1 MKSKKIPVVY
11 AGLDPFMNNNVL
23 NREFMSKFPG
33 GESLTIFAQGIIDA
47 GFEFMTI
54 DLYKK
59 SIPKKPAFLISDM
72 ALGVDESTGLIP
84 AFCMSLESP
93 IVANRYYHQL
103 NKKTRQFYKVWDW
116 SGVSTRIFNS
126 KNRFLQNAWPTNSKI
141 NEFSAMQWHKRR
153 YITIVCTNK
162 QAFEWHWKK
171 FSLSKPQFILRSFV
185 SNVITSYIK
194 NVDPWMNSN
203 LYLERLKAISY
214 FSQYDDFDLYGK
226 GWDKLSKNTE
236 RQIGN
241 QINKVWKESSLI
253 SKEQILSNYRFYLCY
268 ENTEFPGYL
277 TEKIFDCFFS
287 GVIPVYLGDP
297 EIKMR
302 IPKETFIDVRDFS
315 SFQELDNYL
324 RSMTTSVA
332 NDYLEAA
339 REFINSDKFFAFTAD
354 NLKKTIVSTINE
366 IYLQYN

>member
-1 MKSKKIPVVY
+1 
-11 AGLDPFMNNNVL
+11 
-23 NREFMSKFPG
+23 
-33 GESLTIFAQGIIDA
+33 
-47 GFEFMTI
+47 
-54 DLYKK
+54 
-59 SIPKKPAFLISDM
+59 
-72 ALGVDESTGLIP
+72 
-84 AFCMSLESP
+84 
-93 IVANRYYHQL
+93 
-103 NKKTRQFYKVWDW
+103 
-116 SGVSTRIFNS
+116 
-126 KNRFLQNAWPTNSKI
+126 
-141 NEFSAMQWHKRR
+141 
-153 YITIVCTNK
+153 
-162 QAFEWHWKK
+162 
-171 FSLSKPQFILRSFV
+171 
-185 SNVITSYIK
+185 VITSYIK